1 MSNNDGK
8 SKNVNQDLGWLE
20 KQFPQLPMELWIK
33 GKSKREWGVGSVEE
47 GRDNSVKLKSCFRTE
62 GALGWRLDR
71 LSRDLPSIFL
81 FFFPYGGTGP
91 DCPMFLSSTLI
102 NSEPD
107 LLQGGKLRNCSTAH
121 GREAHH
127 YHHLNSEFQMSKE

>member
-47 GRDNSVKLKSCFRTE
+47 GRETL
-62 GALGWRLDR
+62 
-71 LSRDLPSIFL
+71 LS
-81 FFFPYGGTGP
+81 
-91 DCPMFLSSTLI
+91 
-102 NSEPD
+102 
-107 LLQGGKLRNCSTAH
+107 
-121 GREAHH
+121 
-127 YHHLNSEFQMSKE
+127 